1 MASLAV
7 GASLFLVEFG
17 ACLSHEILRKMSL
30 LDNLMLA
37 VSIRAPVAP
46 AALAMHLPVLAHLGL
61 LLLLV
66 LPHECI
72 AFSLVAE
79 VLNLLFVI
87 VLCGHFW
94 AAAE

>member
-1 MASLAV
+1 MHELTPLAIS
-7 GASLFLVEFG
+7 ASLFLVEFG

-37 VSIRAPVAP
+37 VSIRALVAP

-66 LPHECI
+66 LPHE
-72 AFSLVAE
+72 
-79 VLNLLFVI
+79 
-87 VLCGHFW
+87 
-94 AAAE
+94 